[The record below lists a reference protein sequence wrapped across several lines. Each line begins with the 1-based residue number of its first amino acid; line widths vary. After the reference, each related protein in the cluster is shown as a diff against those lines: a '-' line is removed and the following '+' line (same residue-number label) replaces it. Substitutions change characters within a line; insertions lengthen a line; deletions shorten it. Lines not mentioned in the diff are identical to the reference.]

1 LARCASPDVGR
12 NGIEEGEALW
22 LCPVIPETKER
33 LGKGSAMRSVNQ
45 ILRFLTILLVISGC
59 EPRQPGATRAEQA
72 AIEQETEESN
82 VPAQRPAE
90 EPKQVTANMASESEG
105 NQVAIVPQAQHK
117 DMGTDY
123 RIMEQK
129 REYGELR
136 VSVATSADLY
146 DLSTEQAKAIAERVV
161 KQYQHEDRV
170 AIFFYNSGRKPDKSV
185 LAADLALCRF
195 DWSRTGGL
203 TLRFDQSE
211 RREQK
216 PEVLDGAT
224 IPKYEVLETLRQL
237 NGRESGSVLVP
248 SFSRQTPYGE
258 RERVARLI
266 MAAEG
271 FDDLYMY
278 TTRGALEADNSTI
291 YSQQHPEAE
300 KGRLGGIINGISVW
314 K

>member
-1 LARCASPDVGR
+1 
-12 NGIEEGEALW
+12 
-22 LCPVIPETKER
+22 
-33 LGKGSAMRSVNQ
+33 MRSVEHIVQ
-45 ILRFLTILLVISGC
+45 FLAILLVMGGC
-59 EPRQPGATRAEQA
+59 EPRQPVVTRTQQAE
-72 AIEQETEESN
+72 IEQPIEESK
-82 VPAQRPAE
+82 VPSQHPPE
-90 EPKQVTANMASESEG
+90 EPNQVMAEMAAESEQ
-105 NQVAIVPQAQHK
+105 NQVPIVPQSQHK
-117 DMGTDY
+117 DVGDEY
-123 RIMEQK
+123 RIVEQK

-136 VSVATSADLY
+136 VSVATAADLY
-146 DLSTEQAKAIAERVV
+146 DLSTEQVRAIAKKVV
-161 KQYQHEDRV
+161 SQYKHEDKLAV
-170 AIFFYNSGRKPDKSV
+170 FFYNSGRKPDKSV

-278 TTRGALEADNSTI
+278 ATREALEADDSTI
-291 YSQQHPEAE
+291 YARQHPEAE
-300 KGRLGGIINGISVW
+300 KGRLGGIINGVSIW